1 MPVKADGSVREIMND
16 TNAVLLRK
24 TDRLL
29 EKRLCRHSAG
39 RIIRIIEIQQLRL
52 APHLFRNYTV
62 IRRNPLS
69 SVSGII
75 SIFAFARATPDQ

>member
-1 MPVKADGSVREIMND
+1 MPVKTDGSVREIMND

-52 APHLFRNYTV
+52 APHLFRNYAV
-62 IRRNPLS
+62 IREKPSFFRQRHHFHS
-69 SVSGII
+69 RFCKGD
-75 SIFAFARATPDQ
+75 A